1 MNLLSSIAQAPG
13 LDSNFILRNYL
24 KRLRRSILV
33 DFLNASH
40 PLTPATNS
48 SSLLQNVP
56 TLNDKTLTSN
66 WKKIRGYP
74 VDNQLPHK
82 SNANLSSLELSL
94 LPSWFPDSVDG
105 KYCIIRKSWFLFSKF
120 LWLLRAA
127 SSTLLISESQADGKC
142 IHKETQSYLLQ
153 N

>member
-1 MNLLSSIAQAPG
+1 MQSSRISHHSRKIIKKITKELNLLSSIAQAPD

-66 WKKIRGYP
+66 WKNSADTLSTISFLTNQTLTYP
-74 VDNQLPHK
+74 PLNFHFYQAGSPIQ
-82 SNANLSSLELSL
+82 SMANTVLLES
-94 LPSWFPDSVDG
+94 
-105 KYCIIRKSWFLFSKF
+105 RRNFSDYF
-120 LWLLRAA
+120 ALQVLRF
-127 SSTLLISESQADGKC
+127 
-142 IHKETQSYLLQ
+142 
-153 N
+153 